1 MTKTAYFIDTNIVM
15 YARGKEHTHKEPCAK
30 LILKIADGSFEKSF
44 GIPVTDSEVFQEIM
58 YRYALVGELSTA
70 LSVCRDVYA
79 LGLEIL
85 PVGSLQVNKLL
96 ELATKYA
103 TKYIEARIAPR
114 DLIHAA
120 VMLTNDVKNIIT
132 TDTHFDV
139 IKEVKRFDPAKFW

>member
-15 YARGKEHTHKEPCAK
+15 YARRKEHTYKEPCAK

-58 YRYALVGELSTA
+58 YCYALVGEWSTA

-85 PVGSLQVNKLL
+85 PVGSPQVNKLL